1 MCKSMTGYG
10 VAEFFIGE
18 DKLSLE
24 MKSANHRFIEINIKL
39 PDRFSILENKV
50 RDVVKRHCARGSFY
64 ISIIYSGE
72 ISSALKVNI
81 PLAKHYYGALQE
93 LQKGL
98 GLEGE
103 IDISMLLKFRD
114 IFSAAEADKDMERD
128 WGGLKRGLEQALNS
142 LVSMREEEGGT
153 LSEDISSR
161 LNYMEAIVLK
171 MVARVPIVTEVY
183 RKRLREKIAG
193 VLDTLILDETKLAA
207 EVALFAERS
216 DITEELVRLRNH
228 LSQFR
233 DTLKL
238 DEPVGRRMDFLCQE
252 ILRELNTIGSKANDF
267 ELASLVVTAKAEL
280 EKIRE
285 QAQNVE

>member
-81 PLAKHYYGALQE
+81 PLAKHYYGALKE

-114 IFSAAEADKDMERD
+114 IFSGAGIKFPC
-128 WGGLKRGLEQALNS
+128 KY
-142 LVSMREEEGGT
+142 EGG
-153 LSEDISSR
+153 R
-161 LNYMEAIVLK
+161 
-171 MVARVPIVTEVY
+171 R
-183 RKRLREKIAG
+183 
-193 VLDTLILDETKLAA
+193 
-207 EVALFAERS
+207 
-216 DITEELVRLRNH
+216 
-228 LSQFR
+228 R
-233 DTLKL
+233 DTFRGYLIKAQLHGGHCLK
-238 DEPVGRRMDFLCQE
+238 DGCA
-252 ILRELNTIGSKANDF
+252 GSDCDRD
-267 ELASLVVTAKAEL
+267 V
-280 EKIRE
+280 
-285 QAQNVE
+285 

>member
-18 DKLSLE
+18 DKFSLE

-39 PDRFSILENKV
+39 PDRFSILENKA

-98 GLEGE
+98 GLKGE

-161 LNYMEAIVLK
+161 LNCMEDIVLK
-171 MVARVPIVTEVY
+171 MGARAPIVTEVY

-207 EVALFAERS
+207 EVAIFAERS

>member
-39 PDRFSILENKV
+39 PDRFSILENKA

-72 ISSALKVNI
+72 ISSAFKVNI

-114 IFSAAEADKDMERD
+114 IFSAAEADKDMGRGRGAGGGAGSGCDRD
-128 WGGLKRGLEQALNS
+128 VK
-142 LVSMREEEGGT
+142 EETG
-153 LSEDISSR
+153 R
-161 LNYMEAIVLK
+161 C
-171 MVARVPIVTEVY
+171 AR
-183 RKRLREKIAG
+183 
-193 VLDTLILDETKLAA
+193 
-207 EVALFAERS
+207 
-216 DITEELVRLRNH
+216 
-228 LSQFR
+228 
-233 DTLKL
+233 
-238 DEPVGRRMDFLCQE
+238 
-252 ILRELNTIGSKANDF
+252 
-267 ELASLVVTAKAEL
+267 
-280 EKIRE
+280 
-285 QAQNVE
+285 

>member
-1 MCKSMTGYG
+1 MCKSMTGHG

-81 PLAKHYYGALQE
+81 PLAKHYYGALKE

-98 GLEGE
+98 GLEG
-103 IDISMLLKFRD
+103 
-114 IFSAAEADKDMERD
+114 DKDMERD